1 MSKILLGVIGAMTVS
16 GYAYYYL
23 SVAPLKV
30 QNQKLIEENTAFQVA
45 MQEQAE
51 TLRRIEENLEKTK
64 ESLNKLTKQNQQ
76 YEQEQAEYLDIFRRH
91 NLAQLASA
99 KPGLV
104 EKRVNKG
111 TQEVFDAIEAD
122 SQRISN
128 LSN

>member
-1 MSKILLGVIGAMTVS
+1 MSKILMGVIGAMAVT
-16 GYAYYYL
+16 GYAYYFL
-23 SVAPLKV
+23 TVAPLKV
-30 QNQKLIEENTAFQVA
+30 QNQELIEENTAFQVA

-51 TLRRIEENLEKTK
+51 TIRRIEENIEKTK

>member
-1 MSKILLGVIGAMTVS
+1 MSKVLLGVIGAMAVS
-16 GYAYYYL
+16 GYAFYYL
-23 SVAPLKV
+23 SVVPLKV
-30 QNQKLIEENTAFQVA
+30 ENKELFEENTALELSIQT
-45 MQEQAE
+45 QKE
-51 TLRRIEENLEKTK
+51 TIRRIEENIEKTK

-128 LSN
+128 LNN

>member
-1 MSKILLGVIGAMTVS
+1 MSKILLGVVGAMAAT
-16 GYAYYYL
+16 GYAYFFL
-23 SVAPLKV
+23 VVKPLQVDNQELRDLNSAQQLTIETQKDTIESIQNNLKV
-30 QNQKLIEENTAFQVA
+30 VQ
-45 MQEQAE
+45 
-51 TLRRIEENLEKTK
+51 ENLTA
-64 ESLNKLTKQNQQ
+64 LTKQNQR

>member
-1 MSKILLGVIGAMTVS
+1 
-16 GYAYYYL
+16 
-23 SVAPLKV
+23 
-30 QNQKLIEENTAFQVA
+30 

-51 TLRRIEENLEKTK
+51 TIRRIEENIEKTK

>member
-1 MSKILLGVIGAMTVS
+1 MAAT
-16 GYAYYYL
+16 GYAYFFL
-23 SVAPLKV
+23 VVKPLQVDNQELRDLNSAQQLTINTQKDTIESIQNNLKV
-30 QNQKLIEENTAFQVA
+30 VQ
-45 MQEQAE
+45 
-51 TLRRIEENLEKTK
+51 ENLTT
-64 ESLNKLTKQNQQ
+64 LTKQNQR

>member
-1 MSKILLGVIGAMTVS
+1 MSKLLLGVIGAMAAS
-16 GYAYYYL
+16 GYAYYLL

-30 QNQKLIEENTAFQVA
+30 QNEELFKENTALELSLQT
-45 MQEQAE
+45 QTE
-51 TLRRIEENLEKTK
+51 TIRRIEENIEKTK

-99 KPGLV
+99 KPGLITTRAN
-104 EKRVNKG
+104 KR

-122 SQRISN
+122 SRRISSLN
-128 LSN
+128 D

>member
-51 TLRRIEENLEKTK
+51 TIRRIEENIEKTK

>member
-1 MSKILLGVIGAMTVS
+1 MSKVLLGVIGAMAVS

-23 SVAPLKV
+23 SVAPLKIE
-30 QNQKLIEENTAFQVA
+30 NQELFEENTALELSIQT
-45 MQEQAE
+45 QKE
-51 TLRRIEENLEKTK
+51 TIRRIEENIEKTK

-128 LSN
+128 LNN

>member
-1 MSKILLGVIGAMTVS
+1 MSKLLLGVIGAMAAS
-16 GYAYYYL
+16 GYAYYLL

-30 QNQKLIEENTAFQVA
+30 QNEELFKENTALELSLQT
-45 MQEQAE
+45 QAE
-51 TLRRIEENLEKTK
+51 TIRRIEENIEKTK

-99 KPGLV
+99 KPGLITIRAN
-104 EKRVNKG
+104 KR

-122 SQRISN
+122 SKRISSLN
-128 LSN
+128 D

>member
-1 MSKILLGVIGAMTVS
+1 MSKILLGVVGAMAAT
-16 GYAYYYL
+16 GYAYFFL
-23 SVAPLKV
+23 VVKPLQV
-30 QNQKLIEENTAFQVA
+30 QNQELVSENTAFQVA

-51 TLRRIEENLEKTK
+51 TIRRIEENIEKTK

>member
-1 MSKILLGVIGAMTVS
+1 MSKVLLGVIGAMAVS
-16 GYAYYYL
+16 GYAFYYL
-23 SVAPLKV
+23 SVVPLKV
-30 QNQKLIEENTAFQVA
+30 ENKELFEENTAFQVA

-51 TLRRIEENLEKTK
+51 TIRRIEENIEKTK

>member
-1 MSKILLGVIGAMTVS
+1 MSKLLLGVIGAMAAS
-16 GYAYYYL
+16 GYAYYLL

-30 QNQKLIEENTAFQVA
+30 QNQELFEENTALELSLQT
-45 MQEQAE
+45 QAE
-51 TLRRIEENLEKTK
+51 TIRRIEENIEKTK

-99 KPGLV
+99 KPGLITTRAN
-104 EKRVNKG
+104 KR

-122 SQRISN
+122 SKRISSLN
-128 LSN
+128 D

>member
-1 MSKILLGVIGAMTVS
+1 MSKILLGVIGAMAVS
-16 GYAYYYL
+16 GYAFYYL
-23 SVAPLKV
+23 NVVPLKV
-30 QNQKLIEENTAFQVA
+30 ENKELFEENTALELSIQT
-45 MQEQAE
+45 QKE
-51 TLRRIEENLEKTK
+51 TIRRIEENIEKTK
-64 ESLNKLTKQNQQ
+64 ESLNKLTKKNQQ
-76 YEQEQAEYLDIFRRH
+76 YEQEQAEFLDIFRRH

-128 LSN
+128 LNN

>member
-64 ESLNKLTKQNQQ
+64 ESLNKLTKQNQR